1 MRQYLV
7 ATDLDGTLLRPD
19 WSVSE
24 RTRRALRAAAEA
36 GVEVMYATGRPP
48 RWLPAVYETT
58 GFEPL
63 TVCANGALTLQRGEP
78 VHIEAIPD
86 EVVTQVREVLLGLHT
101 GFVFRA
107 EVWRGHTLKLL
118 ATIPDLGQEH
128 ADSVLTDVRAVAGHL
143 VEPTHSAFGQLLIEM
158 GPGGVTKARALQR
171 LVAEHWAD
179 RTVIAIG
186 DMPNDEALLRAADIP
201 MTVASGHPWLR
212 EITDRVLPGPAEDGV
227 AQLLESLVTGAFA

>member
-1 MRQYLV
+1 MTDYLV

-19 WSVSE
+19 WTVSE
-24 RTRRALRAAAEA
+24 RTRRALRSAAAA

-58 GFEPL
+58 QFEPV
-63 TVCANGALTLQRGEP
+63 TICANGALTLRDGEP
-78 VHIEAIPD
+78 IRIEAIPD
-86 EVVTQVREVLLGLHT
+86 DVVTEVREVLLGLHT
-101 GFVFRA
+101 GFLFRS

-128 ADSVLTDVRAVAGHL
+128 ADAVLTDVRAAAGHL

-158 GPGGVTKARALQR
+158 GPSGMTKALALQR
-171 LVAEHWAD
+171 LVEQRWAD

-201 MTVASGHPWLR
+201 MTVDSGHPWLR
-212 EITDRVLPGPAEDGV
+212 EITDRVLSGPEDDGV
-227 AQLLESLVTGAFA
+227 AQLLERLAAGEPA